1 MSPFAVKRLP
11 PKEPR
16 KVKDGVDILGLS
28 ADKEIN
34 DCESSLELILVSLSK
49 SFQMSPKQAAA
60 LLTNNN
66 QYLITA
72 CIKGVKGGKY
82 EPLIAWYEVLIGSA
96 EILAELL
103 DAEMEQLP

>member
-49 SFQMSPKQAAA
+49 SFQMSPK
-60 LLTNNN
+60 
-66 QYLITA
+66 
-72 CIKGVKGGKY
+72 
-82 EPLIAWYEVLIGSA
+82 
-96 EILAELL
+96 
-103 DAEMEQLP
+103 